1 MRLFLAIDLPTA
13 SKKKLAEQL
22 EKLMNDYTNFTWV
35 PPENYHITLYFFG
48 EISNVEKIKKKVE
61 EAIFDVESFRL
72 YSIGAD
78 LFIKNKIL
86 LYIYFKR
93 EKKAEALESKIKNI
107 FQIKDKKKFIPHLT
121 IGRYKVPSKQQYINL
136 KKKLNQLTITIDFP
150 VNNVYLF
157 QSNLSQG
164 KSIYKKIATFRLL
177 KRLRS

>member
-35 PPENYHITLYFFG
+35 PPENYHITLHFFG
-48 EISNVEKIKKKVE
+48 EINNVEKIKKKVE

-72 YSIGAD
+72 YSLGAD

-93 EKKAEALESKIKNI
+93 EKKAEA
-107 FQIKDKKKFIPHLT
+107 
-121 IGRYKVPSKQQYINL
+121 
-136 KKKLNQLTITIDFP
+136 
-150 VNNVYLF
+150 
-157 QSNLSQG
+157 
-164 KSIYKKIATFRLL
+164 
-177 KRLRS
+177 

>member
-1 MRLFLAIDLPTA
+1 MTFRKT
-13 SKKKLAEQL
+13 
-22 EKLMNDYTNFTWV
+22 
-35 PPENYHITLYFFG
+35 ENYHITLHFFG
-48 EISNVEKIKKKVE
+48 EINNVEKIKKKVE
-61 EAIFDVESFRL
+61 EAIYDVESFRL
-72 YSIGAD
+72 YSLGAD

-136 KKKLNQLTITIDFP
+136 KKKLNQLSIQIDFP
-150 VNNVYLF
+150 INKIYLF

-164 KSIYKKIATFRLL
+164 KPIYKKIATFPLL